1 MIGIGCKKQ
10 YCEILSS
17 EFGEDSLEL
26 LVLWLASEVWIDD
39 DDDLV
44 RPAGF
49 LPSPLAPAGLVVD
62 LDRGR
67 PGLGG
72 RPMRGRSYPGTLA
85 LGRDEDS
92 N

>member
-10 YCEILSS
+10 YCEILRS

-26 LVLWLASEVWIDD
+26 LVLWFASDDWID

-49 LPSPLAPAGLVVD
+49 LPSLPVLAGLVVD

-85 LGRDEDS
+85 FGRDEDS